1 MPVSDLCS
9 KKLVSVSPKASV
21 MEAARLMKNKGVGS
35 LLVMEDGAKRCKGLI
50 TDRDITLYAVAEGGF
65 SDLKVSDV
73 MSRQV
78 ATVSN
83 QSGLHEVLEKMEKYQ
98 LRRIVVVDEDGN
110 ACGILTSDDV
120 IQLLAKEMGMLGS
133 LFAKQVGRPEQ
144 ARA

>member
-35 LLVMEDGAKRCKGLI
+35 LLVMDEGAKRCKGLI

-83 QSGLHEVLEKMEKYQ
+83 QAGLHEVLEKMEKYQ